1 MIKIW
6 RNRIW
11 AGTQKLANCPDR
23 YKSDVIEMM
32 KQDLND
38 KIYRIETLKN
48 LVREEKLT
56 KDEYKIISGE
66 DYTE

>member
-11 AGTQKLANCPDR
+11 AGTQKLINCPDR
-23 YKSDVIEMM
+23 YKNDVIKMM

-38 KIYRIETLKN
+38 KIYTIETLKN